1 MIYIL
6 SGVAK
11 SGKTY
16 IAKRLLEERQ
26 ISYFSTDYLMMSL
39 SLAAPELKVNHEE
52 DDFVVASH
60 MEPFLYY
67 MIRSMIQNHIDYCI
81 EGVHFNPTF
90 AKKLLTEFK
99 GQIRFLYL
107 GFANV
112 SWEDK
117 LDELNRYRLAMEN
130 CWFKHYSYDQMVD
143 LVKYLIEVSQRTKKE
158 SKQLGIPYI
167 DVYDIFEQ
175 ADAIINQLLQ
185 P

>member
-16 IAKRLLEERQ
+16 IAKEILNLKQ
-26 ISYFSTDYLMMSL
+26 ISTFSTDYLMMSL
-39 SLAAPELKVNHEE
+39 SLAAPELNVNHEE
-52 DDFVVASH
+52 DDFVVAEH

-67 MIRSMIQNHIDYCI
+67 MIRSMIQNHLDYCI

-107 GFANV
+107 GFASV

-130 CWFKHYSYDQMVD
+130 CWFRHYSYDQMVE
-143 LVKYLIEVSQRTKKE
+143 LVKYLIGVSEKIRNE

-167 DVYDIFEQ
+167 DVYDVFEQ
-175 ADAIINQLLQ
+175 ANDIVNKLFES
-185 P
+185 